1 MAHSSQPILAPVG
14 GEVEL
19 TGPWA
24 DAQVRFRA
32 HLSLERH
39 NSPHTV
45 RAYLGD
51 VHEFCE
57 FALARGVT
65 APDDVTLADL
75 RRWLGDQQGGGAAP
89 ATIARRA
96 GAIRVFFRWTLHE
109 GITQADPAQ
118 TLRSPR
124 VGRRLPQT
132 LTREDARELLD
143 AIAAQAAETE
153 GPTGPRDVAILEV
166 LYGSGVRVSELCGL
180 DLGDVDEQ
188 RGLLRVLGKGDKER
202 SVPLGVPG
210 LRAVARWRTAREG
223 LVAPTSGQALFLGAR
238 GARIDPRV
246 VRRLV
251 HHSLRAVPQA
261 PDVGPHG
268 LRHAM
273 ATHLLEGGA
282 DLRSVQEMLGHAS
295 LATTQ
300 IYTHVSD
307 ERLRAAYRQAHP
319 RA

>member
-1 MAHSSQPILAPVG
+1 MTHSSQPILAPVG
-14 GEVEL
+14 GEVEP
-19 TGPWA
+19 TGSWA
-24 DAQVRFRA
+24 EAQARFGA

-39 NSPHTV
+39 NSAHTV
-45 RAYLGD
+45 RAYRSD
-51 VHEFCE
+51 VHEFCQ
-57 FALARGVT
+57 FALARGVESP
-65 APDDVTLADL
+65 AAVTLADL
-75 RRWLGDQQGGGAAP
+75 RRWLGDQQGRGAAP

-96 GAIRVFFRWTLHE
+96 GAMRVFFRWALHE
-109 GITQADPAQ
+109 AITPTDPAE

-143 AIAAQAAETE
+143 AVAARAAETQE
-153 GPTGPRDVAILEV
+153 PTGPRDVAILEV
-166 LYGSGVRVSELCGL
+166 LYGSGIRVSELCGL

-188 RGLLRVLGKGDKER
+188 RGLLRVLGKGDEQR

-210 LRAVARWRTAREG
+210 LRAVARWRTARPG
-223 LVAPTSGQALFLGAR
+223 LSGPRSGQALFLGVR

-251 HHSLRAVPQA
+251 HVSLRAVPLA